1 MTWTTP
7 PPNRQS
13 LETRLRNLEGA
24 DAAVQR
30 RRTTMSLVVVGQ
42 MLPEGAIKGGSAM
55 ALRFGRGSRFTRDV
69 DASRIQSLAQFRADF
84 EESLVAGW
92 EGFTGRLVERAAPSP
107 VGVPAGYVM
116 QPFDVKLDYRG
127 QSWCTAK
134 FELGHNEIG
143 DGDEPEYRLAE
154 DLVELFTE
162 LGLPA
167 PRPVPV
173 MPIDHQIAQKLHAA
187 SCPGS
192 DRARD
197 LVDLQ
202 LLAAG
207 EQLNLGAVAATCE
220 RLFSYRQ
227 QQQQWPPT
235 LTVGEGWDELYVAA
249 ADGLDVLASAGEA
262 VVWVNKF
269 VKSIAAAATHHSA

>member
-69 DASRIQSLAQFRADF
+69 DAARVQPLAQFRADF
-84 EESLVAGW
+84 EESLAAGW
-92 EGFTGRLVERAAPSP
+92 AGFTGRLVERAAPSP

-116 QPFDVKLDYRG
+116 QPFEVKLDYLG

-143 DGDEPEYRLAE
+143 DADEPEYRLAD
-154 DLVELFTE
+154 DLVGLFTE

-173 MPIDHQIAQKLHAA
+173 MQADHQIAQKLHAA

-202 LLAAG
+202 LLDAG
-207 EQLNLGAVAATCE
+207 EDLDLGTVAATCE
-220 RLFSYRQ
+220 RLFSYR

-235 LTVGEGWDELYVAA
+235 LTVGEGWDELYRAA
-249 ADGLDVLASAGEA
+249 ADGLDVHASAGEA
-262 VVWVNKF
+262 VVWVNEF
-269 VKSIAAAATHHSA
+269 VKRIEDAAIHHGR

>member
-55 ALRFGRGSRFTRDV
+55 VLRFGRGSRFTRDV

-84 EESLVAGW
+84 EESLAAGW

-187 SCPGS
+187 SGPGS

-207 EQLNLGAVAATCE
+207 EHLDLGAVAATCK
-220 RLFSYRQ
+220 RLFSYR

-262 VVWVNKF
+262 VAWVNKF
-269 VKSIAAAATHHSA
+269 VKSITGAATHHSV

>member
-7 PPNRQS
+7 PPNKQS
-13 LETRLRNLEGA
+13 LEARLRNVEGA

-69 DASRIQSLAQFRADF
+69 DAARVQSLEQFRADF
-84 EESLVAGW
+84 EESLAAGW
-92 EGFTGRLVERAAPSP
+92 AGFTGRLVERAAPSP
-107 VGVPAGYVM
+107 LGVPPGYVM

-143 DGDEPEYRLAE
+143 DGDEPAYRLAD
-154 DLVELFTE
+154 DLVEMFTGI
-162 LGLPA
+162 GLPT

-173 MPIDHQIAQKLHAA
+173 VRADHQIAQKLHAA

-202 LLAAG
+202 LLDSG
-207 EQLNLGAVAATCE
+207 EELDLGTVAATCE
-220 RLFSYRQ
+220 RLFIYR

-235 LTVGEGWDELYVAA
+235 LTAGEGWDDLYVAA
-249 ADGLDVLASAGEA
+249 AESLDVLASADEA
-262 VVWVNKF
+262 VVWVNEF
-269 VKSIAAAATHHSA
+269 VKRIADAAIYHGL

>member
-7 PPNRQS
+7 PPNKQS
-13 LETRLRNLEGA
+13 LEARLRNVEGA

-69 DASRIQSLAQFRADF
+69 DAARVQSLEQFRADF
-84 EESLVAGW
+84 EESLAAGW
-92 EGFTGRLVERAAPSP
+92 AGFTGRLVERAAPSP
-107 VGVPAGYVM
+107 PGVPAGYVM

-143 DGDEPEYRLAE
+143 DGDAPEYRLAD
-154 DLVELFTE
+154 DLVKMFTGV
-162 LGLPA
+162 GLPA

-173 MPIDHQIAQKLHAA
+173 MRADHQIAQKLHAA

-202 LLAAG
+202 LLDAG
-207 EQLNLGAVAATCE
+207 EELDLGTVAVTCE

-227 QQQQWPPT
+227 QQQWPPT
-235 LTVGEGWDELYVAA
+235 LTLGEGWDDLYVVAA
-249 ADGLDVLASAGEA
+249 EGLDVLASVGEA
-262 VVWVNKF
+262 VVWVNEF
-269 VKSIAAAATHHSA
+269 VKRIANAAIDHGM